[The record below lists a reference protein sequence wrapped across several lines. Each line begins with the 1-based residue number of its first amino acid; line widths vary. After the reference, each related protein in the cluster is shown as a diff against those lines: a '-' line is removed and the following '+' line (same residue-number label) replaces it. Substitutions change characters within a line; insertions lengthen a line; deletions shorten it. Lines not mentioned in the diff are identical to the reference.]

1 MPLVGSGM
9 LGCIEQREDIFQI
22 SIHIAMKN
30 ALVAL
35 RKDTAVLL
43 CKIVVAEF
51 DAVFVFVAVQL
62 VNIDSH

>member
-1 MPLVGSGM
+1 MSLVGSGM

-22 SIHIAMKN
+22 SVHIAMKN

-35 RKDTAVLL
+35 RKDTAMLL

-51 DAVFVFVAVQL
+51 HTVFVFVAVQL
-62 VNIDSH
+62 INIDSH